1 MSHKNLLVLTKKII
15 GEFHL
20 TIKNNTYKQMKLFLK
35 VIFIYLIPY
44 IAIAQETTGTLQGT
58 LTDTQNN
65 PIPFATIQCIDVS
78 TNYKYGTISEEN
90 GFYNIT
96 NLSPSNTYKVQISSV
111 GYQTI
116 IEENVT
122 IQLGNTTIKNF
133 VISEDSV
140 SLETVVVTGSSKSQ
154 KNGNETLLGKREL
167 RTTPT
172 ISRSIQDLTKNLTEN
187 NLNSFGGASNRFNN
201 LNIDGIANNDVIG
214 FQEPASGAA
223 GSSANGTPG
232 SLSRTQPIGLGA
244 VKELSVKLAP
254 FDVSI
259 GNFSGASI
267 NLVTKNGTN
276 TTKAEVYGYGNNQLL
291 LGNYADGI
299 KQESANFY
307 DVQFGGGIGGP
318 IIKDKLFY
326 YVNIEQALS
335 DNPVLNAPGSST
347 SNISSEDVQLISD
360 RLISEYNYDPGSFT
374 NASIKTASTK
384 IFARLDYNL
393 SDQHKITLRNNY
405 VNSFADNLEWSSSIF
420 NFGNQGYRHNSIANS
435 LALELKSNLSNG
447 ITNQLTL
454 GYNTVK
460 EDRDFDGRVFPHIQ
474 IASNSSNRIFA
485 GTYREASVYSTD
497 FSTLQLADKISYTSQ
512 KHTIT
517 AGGLAQFHDV
527 DYGFLSAWNG
537 RWEYRSVQDF
547 LDDTPSRVRGV
558 YNINNNDFDFVT
570 SRPSATVS
578 VIETA
583 LYIQDQFRISNQF
596 SLTAGIRLDAQF
608 LPSDL
613 PISQEVLNTPEFS
626 QFDNKI
632 SNAPQFNPRIGFNYS
647 LDANNNYKLRGG
659 TGLFSGRIPYLWF
672 AYVEYIS
679 GTEYFNIDLRP
690 TDTTPLTENLADLR
704 SVQPNLT
711 EINLIDNDFTLPREW
726 KTNLALEAKLPHQW
740 TVNLEGTYTEVL
752 NGLFFQSINRRNEL
766 GNFAG
771 ADNRPYFLQTGED
784 IKINPN
790 FTNVFLL
797 TNTDKGYRYNITA
810 NVSKRIGN
818 YRGAIGYTY
827 GKSKDISSTVRSSP
841 AANFEWN
848 QAIFGN
854 EPAISFSNFD
864 LRHKIVST
872 HSYDVNFGKAN
883 TASISFLYNGRSG
896 SPYSFVYQ
904 GDPNRDGSSRND
916 LVYVPRDQS
925 EIQLVDIVDS
935 NGLVTSTANEQ
946 WQQLN
951 NYIENNSYLR
961 SRRGNYV
968 ERNGAK
974 TPWNHELDMKLQYG
988 KQLKNGHSI
997 TLSLDMLNVFNFINR
1012 DWGRLVFVPNV
1023 VNSSFS
1029 LLNFV
1034 GIENE
1039 QPQYQFNVDPDEQ
1052 PWNIDLQNSRWRAQ
1066 IGIKY
1071 GF

>member
-1 MSHKNLLVLTKKII
+1 
-15 GEFHL
+15 
-20 TIKNNTYKQMKLFLK
+20 MKLFLK
-35 VIFIYLIPY
+35 VFYIFLLPY
-44 IAIAQETTGTLQGT
+44 IVVSQETTGTLQGT
-58 LTDTQNN
+58 LIDSQNN
-65 PIPFATIQCIDVS
+65 PIPFATVQCIDMA

-90 GFYNIT
+90 GFYNIS
-96 NLSPSNTYKVQISSV
+96 NLSPSNTYRLQISYQ

-116 IEENVT
+116 IIDNVT
-122 IQLGNTTIKNF
+122 IQLGTTIVKNF
-133 VISEDSV
+133 VMSEDSV
-140 SLETVVVTGSSKSQ
+140 ALEEVVVNGSSKNQ
-154 KNGNETLLGKREL
+154 KNGNEALLGKREIQ
-167 RTTPT
+167 TTPT

-259 GNFSGASI
+259 GNFSGANI

-276 TTKAEVYGYGNNQLL
+276 TTKAEVYGYGNNQIL
-291 LGNYADGI
+291 LGNNANGL
-299 KQESANFY
+299 KQEAANFY
-307 DVQFGGGIGGP
+307 DVQFGGGIGGS

-335 DNPVLNAPGSST
+335 DNPVLNAPGSAS
-347 SNISSEDVQLISD
+347 SNISSDDVEAIAN
-360 RLISEYNYDPGSFT
+360 RLISEYNYDPGTFT

-384 IFARLDYNL
+384 IFTRLDYNI
-393 SDQHKITLRNNY
+393 SDQHKLTLRNNY
-405 VNSFADNLEWSSSIF
+405 VNSFADNLEWNSSIF

-435 LALELKSNLSNG
+435 LALELKSNFTNG
-447 ITNQLTL
+447 VTNRLTL
-454 GYNTVK
+454 GYNLVK
-460 EDRDFDGRVFPHIQ
+460 EGRDFEGRVFPHIQ
-474 IASNSSNRIFA
+474 IASNSTNRIFA

-497 FSTLQLADKISYTSQ
+497 FSTLQVNDKISYTSK

-517 AGGLAQFHDV
+517 AGGLAQFHNV

-547 LDDTPSRVRGV
+547 LDDRPRRIRGV
-558 YNINNNDFDFVT
+558 YNINNNDFNFV
-570 SRPSATVS
+570 SNRPSATVS

-583 LYIQDQFRISNQF
+583 LYLQDQFRVSNQF
-596 SLTAGIRLDAQF
+596 SITAGIRLDAQF

-626 QFDNKI
+626 RFDNKI
-632 SNAPQFNPRIGFNYS
+632 SNAPQLNPRIGFNYS
-647 LDANNNYKLRGG
+647 FDPENKYKLRGG

-690 TDTTPLTENLADLR
+690 NTVTRLTENLADLR
-704 SVQPNLT
+704 NVQSNLA

-726 KTNLALEAKLPHQW
+726 KTNLAFEAKLPNQW
-740 TVNLEGTYTEVL
+740 TINLEGTYTEVL

-766 GNFAG
+766 GNFVG
-771 ADNRPYFLQTGED
+771 ADNRPYFLQTGQD
-784 IKINPN
+784 IKINPT

-797 TNTDKGYRYNITA
+797 TNTDKGYRYNVTA
-810 NVSKRIGN
+810 NVSKKIGT
-818 YRGAIGYTY
+818 YRGAVGYTY

-848 QAIFGN
+848 QAVFGN
-854 EPAISFSNFD
+854 NPNLSFSNFD

-872 HSYDVNFGKAN
+872 HSYTIDFTKSH
-883 TASISFLYNGRSG
+883 TMDISFLYNGRSG

-904 GDPNRDGSSRND
+904 GDPNQDGSSRND
-916 LVYVPRDQS
+916 LVYVPGDQT

-935 NGLVTSTANEQ
+935 NGNVTSTANQQ

-951 NYIENNSYLR
+951 NYIENNSYLK

-974 TPWNHELDMKLQYG
+974 TPWNHELDMKLQYA
-988 KQLKNGHSI
+988 KQLKNGHRI
-997 TLSLDMLNVFNFINR
+997 ALSLDMLNVFNFINPN
-1012 DWGRLVFVPNV
+1012 WGRLVFVPNV

-1034 GIENE
+1034 GIDNG
-1039 QPQYQFNVDPDEQ
+1039 QPQYQFNIDPDEQ
-1052 PWNIDLQNSRWRAQ
+1052 PWNVDLQNSRWRAQ

>member
-1 MSHKNLLVLTKKII
+1 
-15 GEFHL
+15 
-20 TIKNNTYKQMKLFLK
+20 MKLFFK
-35 VIFIYLIPY
+35 VITLFFISFFSN
-44 IAIAQETTGTLQGT
+44 AQETTGTLQGI
-58 LTDTQNN
+58 LTDINNN
-65 PIPFATIQCIDVS
+65 PIPFATVQFIDTA
-78 TNYKYGTISEEN
+78 TNYKYGAVSEEN
-90 GFYNIT
+90 GFYTIA
-96 NLSPSNTYKVQISSV
+96 NLSPANTYTLQISYV

-116 IEENVT
+116 NEQNIA
-122 IQLGNTTIKNF
+122 ILLGNTTIKNF
-133 VISEDSV
+133 VMSEDSV
-140 SLETVVVTGSSKSQ
+140 SLETVLLTSTSKNQ
-154 KNGNETLLGKREL
+154 KNGNETLLGKQEI

-172 ISRSIQDLTKNLTEN
+172 ITRSIQDLTKNLTEN

-244 VKELSVKLAP
+244 VKQLSVKLAP

-276 TTKAEVYGYGNNQLL
+276 KHKAEVYAYGNNQTL
-291 LGNYADGI
+291 LGSYANGI
-299 KQESANFY
+299 EQEVSSFY
-307 DVQFGGGIGGP
+307 DVQLGGGVGGA

-347 SNISSEDVQLISD
+347 SNISSDDVEAIAD
-360 RLISEYNYDPGSFT
+360 RLISTYNYDPGTFT
-374 NASIKTASTK
+374 NAAIKTASTK
-384 IFARLDYNL
+384 VFSRLDYNI
-393 SDQHKITLRNNY
+393 SDQHKLTWRNNY
-405 VNSFADNLEWSSSIF
+405 INSYADNLEWNSSIF
-420 NFGNQGYRHNSIANS
+420 NFGNQGYRHNSTANS
-435 LALELKSNLSNG
+435 LAVELKSNFNKG
-447 ITNQLTL
+447 VTNQLTL

-460 EDRDFDGRVFPHIQ
+460 ENRDFDGRVFPHIQ
-474 IASNSSNRIFA
+474 IASNSTNRIFA

-497 FSTLQLADKISYTSQ
+497 FSTLQISDKVSYTTN

-547 LDDTPSRVRGV
+547 LDDRPRRIRGV
-558 YNINNNDFDFVT
+558 YNINNNDFDFV
-570 SRPSATVS
+570 SNRPSATVS
-578 VIETA
+578 VVETA
-583 LYIQDQFRISNQF
+583 LYIQDQFRITNQL
-596 SLTAGIRLDAQF
+596 SVTAGIRLDAQF

-632 SNAPQFNPRIGFNYS
+632 SNAPQFNPRIGFNYA
-647 LDANNNYKLRGG
+647 LDAANKYKLRGG

-690 TDTTPLTENLADLR
+690 TEATPLTENLADLR
-704 SVQPNLT
+704 SVQPNLA

-726 KTNLALEAKLPHQW
+726 KTNIAFEAKLPNQW

-752 NGLFFQSINRRNEL
+752 NGLFFQSINRKNEL
-766 GNFAG
+766 GNFVG
-771 ADNRPYFLQTGED
+771 ADNRPYFLQTGQD
-784 IKINPN
+784 AKINPN

-797 TNTDKGYRYNITA
+797 TNTDKGYRYNITT
-810 NVSKRIGN
+810 NISKKLGN
-818 YRGAIGYTY
+818 YRGAVGYTY

-848 QAIFGN
+848 QAVFGN
-854 EPAISFSNFD
+854 EPNLSFSNFD

-872 HSYDVNFGKAN
+872 HSYDINFGTSN
-883 TASISFLYNGRSG
+883 TASVSFLYNGRSG

-916 LVYVPRDQS
+916 LVYVPRDQT
-925 EIQLVDIVDS
+925 EIQLVDRIDP
-935 NGLVTSTANEQ
+935 NGTTITANQQ

-951 NYIENNSYLR
+951 NYIENNDYLK

-974 TPWNHELDMKLQYG
+974 TPWNHELDMKIQYG
-988 KQLKNGHSI
+988 KRLKNGHNI
-997 TLSLDMLNVFNFINR
+997 TLSMDILNVFNFINR

-1039 QPQYQFNVDPDEQ
+1039 QPQYQFNIDQNEQ

-1066 IGIKY
+1066 LGITY